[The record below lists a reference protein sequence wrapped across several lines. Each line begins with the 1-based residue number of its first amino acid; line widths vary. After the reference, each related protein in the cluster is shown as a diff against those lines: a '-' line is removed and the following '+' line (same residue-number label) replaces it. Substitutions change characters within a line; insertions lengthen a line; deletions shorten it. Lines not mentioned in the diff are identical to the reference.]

1 MAYFRYQ
8 MAMKAIVIE
17 IKLDE
22 EGKVTNIR
30 RNDALETHVSKAQSC
45 YSLSATA
52 TRDTNPVA
60 EVLSFSP
67 VAPQNVVGVNLDLRL
82 EGKQSR

>member
-30 RNDALETHVSKAQSC
+30 RNGALETHVSKAQSC

-52 TRDTNPVA
+52 TRYTNPVA